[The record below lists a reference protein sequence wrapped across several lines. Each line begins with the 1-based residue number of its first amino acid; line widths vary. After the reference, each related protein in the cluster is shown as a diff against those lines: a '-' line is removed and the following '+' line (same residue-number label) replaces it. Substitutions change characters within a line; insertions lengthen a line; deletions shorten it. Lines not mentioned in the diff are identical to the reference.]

1 MDVSVRKKSP
11 RAPSMSL
18 DDAIERTAKI
28 YGQEGR
34 HPTSADVVAQGLGY
48 KDSNNGRAA
57 QMLASLKYYGLVER
71 PKEGYL
77 AVSKDFEAY
86 HFAPDA
92 RVKREYLLKLLA
104 TPPVF
109 AELLAKYESRL
120 PSDATIKFDLIQKG
134 FSSATADTCVGLFRR
149 SVEYVK
155 YYDVSDDS
163 QAELVDAKFDE
174 EEPESS
180 KYSSVATLPVDTSR
194 VQSRESEQLQSVVG
208 ESNGDMVRIPI
219 RLPQNRQAWLEI
231 PIPFYEADKKR
242 LKAHIDLQLTDD
254 EGDTEPDDQK

>member
-18 DDAIERTAKI
+18 DDAIERTAKL
-28 YGQEGR
+28 YAQEGR
-34 HPTSADVVAQGLGY
+34 HATSADVVAQGLGY

-77 AVSKDFEAY
+77 AVSKDFESY

-92 RVKREYLLKLLA
+92 RVKREFLVKLLT

-134 FSSATADTCVGLFRR
+134 FSSATADSCVALFRR

-155 YYDVSDDS
+155 YYDGGEDS
-163 QAELVDAKFDE
+163 PKTAEEVGVDTAGE
-174 EEPESS
+174 EARDYSPPVVPKEDGQQLAPREPERLQQP
-180 KYSSVATLPVDTSR
+180 A
-194 VQSRESEQLQSVVG
+194 REI
-208 ESNGDMVRIPI
+208 GDNTVRIPV
-219 RLPQNRQAWLEI
+219 RLPRNRQAWLEI
-231 PIPFYEADKKR
+231 PIPFFEADKKR
-242 LKAHIDLQLTDD
+242 LKAYIDLQLTDD
-254 EGDTEPDDQK
+254 EDDSEPED